1 MGLPISLW
9 SPEILRRVGDVC
21 GGFITV
27 DENTRSMRDLLWA
40 RILVKWREEARPS
53 VLEIEGEEE
62 SYVVSLWWEC
72 WPVLRRKC
80 RDEVDHHNREVRG
93 EEDSRAGQRVMKDW
107 GSGRLE
113 MLHPSD
119 DGTVVQGVG
128 SGRVEISPDL
138 SPTTRT
144 WVSSGEMKLL
154 SPIAGP
160 KETRRDGGPSLM
172 FGSMD
177 LKKKE
182 VAASDV
188 GPDAGPLYGREDVGC
203 YTKGPALPIAQ
214 LSNKGLF
221 CSKACTQQPDQGGKI
236 RKGPKSSAVQEVTGL
251 ILKCSAPSYP
261 PEAETFVARENED
274 TRKLQGVVRLTETDR
289 ALEEESMRYGM
300 GSGSWGKREMGNS
313 YLNSFLF
320 YRTLGGGV
328 FRSFWGFG

>member
-1 MGLPISLW
+1 MRGAACDEGLGEW
-9 SPEILRRVGDVC
+9 
-21 GGFITV
+21 
-27 DENTRSMRDLLWA
+27 
-40 RILVKWREEARPS
+40 EARDTAPA
-53 VLEIEGEEE
+53 
-62 SYVVSLWWEC
+62 
-72 WPVLRRKC
+72 RRMDGC
-80 RDEVDHHNREVRG
+80 
-93 EEDSRAGQRVMKDW
+93 AG
-107 GSGRLE
+107 GR
-113 MLHPSD
+113 
-119 DGTVVQGVG
+119 VG

-154 SPIAGP
+154 SSIAGP

-177 LKKKE
+177 LKKKG

-261 PEAETFVARENED
+261 PEAKTFVARENED
-274 TRKLQGVVRLTETDR
+274 TRKLQGVVRLTETYR
-289 ALEEESMRYGM
+289 ALEEESMRYAM

>member
-1 MGLPISLW
+1 
-9 SPEILRRVGDVC
+9 
-21 GGFITV
+21 
-27 DENTRSMRDLLWA
+27 
-40 RILVKWREEARPS
+40 
-53 VLEIEGEEE
+53 
-62 SYVVSLWWEC
+62 
-72 WPVLRRKC
+72 
-80 RDEVDHHNREVRG
+80 
-93 EEDSRAGQRVMKDW
+93 
-107 GSGRLE
+107 

-144 WVSSGEMKLL
+144 WVSSGEMKSL

-177 LKKKE
+177 LKKKG

-188 GPDAGPLYGREDVGC
+188 GPDAGPSYGREDVGC
-203 YTKGPALPIAQ
+203 YSKGPASPLAQ

-221 CSKACTQQPDQGGKI
+221 WSKACTQQLDQGGKI
-236 RKGPKSSAVQEVTGL
+236 WEAPNSLAVQEVTGL
-251 ILKCSAPSYP
+251 ILKCSVPSYS
-261 PEAETFVARENED
+261 PEAEFFVARETKD

-300 GSGSWGKREMGNS
+300 GVGS
-313 YLNSFLF
+313 
-320 YRTLGGGV
+320 
-328 FRSFWGFG
+328 